1 MQRRNQELRHFT
13 LQITNNGRDI
23 VSFLK
28 NDVLNAVDPRVLVNH
43 KIAAARILARI
54 GLEDGR
60 EYIKDAKVPDLPN
73 PKKRDPL
80 FKIWR
85 SINGSRAE
93 IYRAARRE
101 TRDGVRIMIFFNE
114 VMHGKKPDFKPHHR
128 LAAAKELLRH
138 VEYIP
143 MGREGMLPLNHGMN
157 VWPGQEPT
165 PPRPVEY
172 LNADEYLAAA
182 RPAPK
187 NDDQPTATNDD
198 PTNEPTTE
206 NETQPTN
213 ETKSENETQPTDN
226 NDSNDE
232 PAANNEAQPTNE
244 NPTIADLMTESLEQ
258 PAASAVETKPEQA
271 QPTESQD
278 QPAEE
283 PTAETESEDKTPEP
297 QPKEEEFTPEEI
309 ERLLNKPLI
318 SYFLEEPAEGE
329 EIPPKEIDVVEAYLE
344 YRQDNCLP
352 EAESIYQSIIRRAA
366 SETDPGAQLQRAQSL
381 VKEFNL
387 FVFQHSEN
395 SRAVEVD
402 DELIAESLAELAKS
416 PDAPKFD
423 ILRLLAT
430 DDHEFYYCLCEDCN
444 QCDEYDALYERGAYA
459 DEAYGYHNHFD
470 P

>member
-28 NDVLNAVDPRVLVNH
+28 NDVLNAVDTRVLVNH

-60 EYIKDAKVPDLPN
+60 EYIKDGKVPDLPN

-80 FKIWR
+80 YKVWR
-85 SINGSRAE
+85 SISGSRAE

-143 MGREGMLPLNHGMN
+143 MGREGTLPLNHGMN
-157 VWPGQEPT
+157 VWPGEEPT

-187 NDDQPTATNDD
+187 NEAQPTATNNELTDD
-198 PTNEPTTE
+198 NEA
-206 NETQPTN
+206 QPTN
-213 ETKSENETQPTDN
+213 ETKNENEVQMTATNNNPTN
-226 NDSNDE
+226 E
-232 PAANNEAQPTNE
+232 PTANNESQPTNE

-258 PAASAVETKPEQA
+258 PAASAAETKSKQT

-278 QPAEE
+278 QPAED
-283 PTAETESEDKTPEP
+283 PTAETEDEAPEP
-297 QPKEEEFTPEEI
+297 QSETEEFTPEEI

-366 SETDPGAQLQRAQSL
+366 SETDSDAQLQRAQNL
-381 VKEFNL
+381 VDEFNL
-387 FVFQHSEN
+387 FVFEHSEN
-395 SRAVEVD
+395 SRSVVVD

-423 ILRLLAT
+423 LLRLLAT

-444 QCDEYDALYERGAYA
+444 QCDEYDALYERGIY
-459 DEAYGYHNHFD
+459 DDSQFCNHFD